1 MTRLLVA
8 DDHAF
13 LRAGLE
19 QVLGRLG
26 HEMVASVGDGEA
38 ALRAIAATRPDL
50 AILDLRMPAP
60 DGVGVLAALRE
71 AGDATPVLILAAELD
86 DASLVSAV
94 RLGVNAIVLKHAQPA
109 VLHEAIGTVL
119 AGERAI
125 AMDLME
131 RAFAV
136 AAASKE
142 AEGEAG
148 PLATLGPRDRQ
159 IAQGVAAGLRNRDIA
174 ESMGVSEGA
183 VKINLHRLYDRLGVA
198 NRTELALLVKTGAHP
213 RAG

>member
-1 MTRLLVA
+1 MTRILVA

-26 HEMVASVGDGEA
+26 HEIVASVGDGAA
-38 ALRAIAATRPDL
+38 ALAAIAQTRPDL
-50 AILDLRMPAP
+50 AIVDLRMPAP
-60 DGVGVLAALRE
+60 DGVGVLSALRD
-71 AGDATPVLILAAELD
+71 AGDALPVLILAAELD
-86 DASLVSAV
+86 DASLVAAV
-94 RLGVNAIVLKHAQPA
+94 QRGVNAIVLKHAPPGALQAAITA
-109 VLHEAIGTVL
+109 VM

-131 RAFAV
+131 RAFA
-136 AAASKE
+136 AATRPA
-142 AEGEAG
+142 ATGEDAMAA
-148 PLATLGPRDRQ
+148 LSDRDRQ
-159 IAQGVAAGLRNRDIA
+159 IAEGVAAGLRNRDIA
-174 ESMGVSEGA
+174 DSLGVTEGT

-213 RAG
+213 RP

>member
-1 MTRLLVA
+1 MTRILVA

-19 QVLGRLG
+19 QILGRLG
-26 HEMVASVGDGEA
+26 HEIVASVGDGTA
-38 ALRAIAATRPDL
+38 ALAAIAQTRPEL

-60 DGVGVLAALRE
+60 DGVGVLSALRA
-71 AGDATPVLILAAELD
+71 AGDTLPVLILAAELD
-86 DASLVSAV
+86 DASLVAAV
-94 RLGVNAIVLKHAQPA
+94 QRGVNAIVLKHAPPGALQDAIRA
-109 VLHEAIGTVL
+109 VM

-131 RAFAV
+131 RAFA
-136 AAASKE
+136 AATRPASTGDQ
-142 AEGEAG
+142 A
-148 PLATLGPRDRQ
+148 LAALSDRDRQ

-174 ESMGVSEGA
+174 DSLGVTEGT

-198 NRTELALLVKTGAHP
+198 NRTELALLVKTGTHP
-213 RAG
+213 RP

>member
-1 MTRLLVA
+1 MTRILVA

-26 HEMVASVGDGEA
+26 HEIVASVGDGTA
-38 ALRAIAATRPDL
+38 ALAAIAQTRPEL

-60 DGVGVLAALRE
+60 DGVGVLSALRA
-71 AGDATPVLILAAELD
+71 AGDTLPVLILAAELD
-86 DASLVSAV
+86 DASLVAAV
-94 RLGVNAIVLKHAQPA
+94 QRGVNAIVLKHAPPGALQDAIRA
-109 VLHEAIGTVL
+109 VM

-131 RAFAV
+131 RAFA
-136 AAASKE
+136 AATRPATT
-142 AEGEAG
+142 ADQA
-148 PLATLGPRDRQ
+148 LAALSDRDRQ

-174 ESMGVSEGA
+174 DSLGVTEGT

-198 NRTELALLVKTGAHP
+198 NRTELALLVKTGTHP
-213 RAG
+213 RP